1 MDFID
6 VVRLQ
11 VNKHNKH
18 QYEFKYKDCLLSI
31 IVNTSGPPY
40 FTKTPDHPSI
50 HIDTITCSTLG
61 TGNGKKLL
69 CSAIIF
75 LKREFAY
82 GGDTEVKLR
91 AVSSWD
97 MDRRAAEG
105 KNKNLEGLSEDDKSW
120 EKHKK
125 LVNYYKRYGFDVIDE
140 YKERDLQRTD
150 FGSYV
155 APMIARLDSITEH
168 CSAQPILP
176 VFIGEI
182 PAWEC
187 PRCSLVNAKRAAVCM
202 ACELP
207 FPGKIAL
214 DDPELIVLGGGAKGG
229 GRRRTRRKRRAG
241 N

>member
-1 MDFID
+1 MDFTD
-6 VVRLQ
+6 VVLLQ
-11 VNKHNKH
+11 MNKDNKH
-18 QYEFKYKDCLLSI
+18 QYTFDYKDCHISLLI
-31 IVNTSGPPY
+31 NTSGPPSY
-40 FTKTPDHPSI
+40 AKRPDHPSI
-50 HIDTITCSTLG
+50 HIDTIACSTLG

-187 PRCSLVNAKRAAVCM
+187 PRCSLVNAKRVAVCM